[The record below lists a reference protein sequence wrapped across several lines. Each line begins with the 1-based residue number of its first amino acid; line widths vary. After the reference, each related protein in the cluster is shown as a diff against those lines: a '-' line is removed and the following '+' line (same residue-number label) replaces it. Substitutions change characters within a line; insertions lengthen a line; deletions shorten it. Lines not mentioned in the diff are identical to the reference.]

1 MASVIRAFRL
11 FVFAIPSCLKYLN
24 NIMKPLKIALSII
37 FLAIFFAAGAVAGY
51 FLLKPPSDKTV
62 VTAQVILTALRDQG
76 FLVTQTYIF
85 DEPVTIEKTSGSAL
99 KDFFFG
105 QTITARGTME
115 ANLGIDL
122 SQVTS
127 EDVFVENDKIIVK
140 IPQAK
145 VFNVRLV
152 GPLDVKNTQG
162 ILKRL
167 LENEEGFNEAQ
178 AELTKAA
185 EQAALRPE
193 FIDRATNSAQ
203 EEVARLVGYVARDKT
218 VEVQVKK

>member
-1 MASVIRAFRL
+1 
-11 FVFAIPSCLKYLN
+11 
-24 NIMKPLKIALSII
+24 MKPLKIVLSVV
-37 FLAIFFAAGAVAGY
+37 FLTVFFTAGIMAGY
-51 FLLKPPSDKTV
+51 FILRPPTDKTV

-85 DEPVTIEKTSGSAL
+85 DEPVTIEKTSGSAF

-122 SQVTS
+122 SRVTADDIS
-127 EDVFVENDKIIVK
+127 IQDNKIIIS
-140 IPQAK
+140 IPQAQ
-145 VFNVRLV
+145 VFNVRLI

-167 LENEEGFNEAQ
+167 LENEAGYNEAQ
-178 AELTKAA
+178 AELSKVA
-185 EQAALRPE
+185 EEAALRPE
-193 FIDRATNSAQ
+193 FIDRATDSAK
-203 EEVARLVGYVARDKT
+203 EEVVRLVGYVAQDKT
-218 VEVQVKK
+218 VEVRIKE

>member
-1 MASVIRAFRL
+1 MPFIRVSSIL
-11 FVFAIPSCLKYLN
+11 ILS
-24 NIMKPLKIALSII
+24 MKPLKIALSII

-127 EDVFVENDKIIVK
+127 EDVLVENDKIIVK

-178 AELTKAA
+178 AELSKVA

-193 FIDRATNSAQ
+193 FIDRATNSAK
-203 EEVARLVGYVARDKT
+203 EEVARLVGYVAQDKI
-218 VEVQVKK
+218 VEVQVK

>member
-85 DEPVTIEKTSGSAL
+85 DEPVTIEKTSGSAF

-122 SQVTS
+122 SRVTF
-127 EDVFVENDKIIVK
+127 EDVLVENDKIIVK

-145 VFNVRLV
+145 VFNVRLI

-167 LENEEGFNEAQ
+167 LENEEGYNEAQ

-193 FIDRATNSAQ
+193 FIDRATNSAK

>member
-1 MASVIRAFRL
+1 LASVIRAFRL

-85 DEPVTIEKTSGSAL
+85 DEPVTIEKTSGSAF

-122 SQVTS
+122 SRVTF
-127 EDVFVENDKIIVK
+127 EDVLVENDKIIVK

-145 VFNVRLV
+145 VFNVRLI

-167 LENEEGFNEAQ
+167 LENEEGYNEAQ

-193 FIDRATNSAQ
+193 FIDRATNSAK

>member
-1 MASVIRAFRL
+1 MASVICAVRIL
-11 FVFAIPSCLKYLN
+11 VFAIPSCLKYLN
-24 NIMKPLKIALSII
+24 DIMKPLKIALSII
-37 FLAIFFAAGAVAGY
+37 FLTIFFAAGAVAGY
-51 FLLKPPSDKTV
+51 FLLKPSSDKTV

-85 DEPVTIEKTSGSAL
+85 DEPVTIEKSSGSAL

-193 FIDRATNSAQ
+193 FIDRATNSAK

>member
-1 MASVIRAFRL
+1 
-11 FVFAIPSCLKYLN
+11 
-24 NIMKPLKIALSII
+24 MKPLKIALSII

-85 DEPVTIEKTSGSAL
+85 DEPVTIEKTSGSAF

-127 EDVFVENDKIIVK
+127 EDVMVEDDKIIVK

-167 LENEEGFNEAQ
+167 LENEEGYNEAQ

-193 FIDRATNSAQ
+193 FIDRATNAAK

-218 VEVQVKK
+218 VEVQVKQ

>member
-1 MASVIRAFRL
+1 MPSIRVSSIL
-11 FVFAIPSCLKYLN
+11 ILS
-24 NIMKPLKIALSII
+24 MKPLKIALSII

-85 DEPVTIEKTSGSAL
+85 DEPVTIEKTSGSAF

-127 EDVFVENDKIIVK
+127 EDVMVEDDKIIVK

-167 LENEEGFNEAQ
+167 LENEEGYNEAQ

-193 FIDRATNSAQ
+193 FIDRATNAAK

-218 VEVQVKK
+218 VEVQVKQ

>member
-1 MASVIRAFRL
+1 
-11 FVFAIPSCLKYLN
+11 
-24 NIMKPLKIALSII
+24 MKPLKIALSII

-127 EDVFVENDKIIVK
+127 EDVLVENDKIIVK

-178 AELTKAA
+178 AELSKVA

-193 FIDRATNSAQ
+193 FIDRATNSAK
-203 EEVARLVGYVARDKT
+203 EEVARLVGYVAQDKI
-218 VEVQVKK
+218 VEVQVK

>member
-1 MASVIRAFRL
+1 
-11 FVFAIPSCLKYLN
+11 
-24 NIMKPLKIALSII
+24 MKPLKIALSII

-85 DEPVTIEKTSGSAL
+85 DEPVTIEKTSGSAF

-122 SQVTS
+122 SRVTF
-127 EDVFVENDKIIVK
+127 EDVLVENDKIIVK

-145 VFNVRLV
+145 VFNVRLI

-167 LENEEGFNEAQ
+167 LENEEGYNEAQ

-193 FIDRATNSAQ
+193 FIDRATNSAK